1 MKLLKNYEFHGFG
14 FPVIFDSVPGIEV
27 DGEMLPKVDWKKV
40 GYLVVREI
48 CQGQRSALSGNQ
60 VKFIRTQLDMSMR
73 DFAKWLGVVHGSVSE
88 WEKKKSKKANMDP
101 HKEFVL
107 RIKTLLRADE
117 WLRKNSVKHLNL
129 EEVVEGIQ
137 WEHLKK
143 VAQPKDRS
151 TIHLESRYFA
161 NEK

>member
-1 MKLLKNYEFHGFG
+1 
-14 FPVIFDSVPGIEV
+14 
-27 DGEMLPKVDWKKV
+27 
-40 GYLVVREI
+40 
-48 CQGQRSALSGNQ
+48 
-60 VKFIRTQLDMSMR
+60 MR